1 PTPDGARGEGGF
13 GRPPGRRRRRHRAR
27 GARRG
32 ARAAA
37 RPVTRRPAAPLH
49 QRGRHPPPGHR
60 VPRGD
65 LAGRRHPPALP
76 AHGGD
81 VAERQPAAVPSRARR
96 RRGDRPR
103 DEADP
108 GRARAGLELPARGR
122 GLRAP
127 HARVPLTD
135 DADTDAFQAPP
146 EIETPAEYERVQPH
160 YFGLSPAGLVIGIA
174 AVAFGAGVAALVT
187 GHLAVG
193 ILLLVAALLLAAL
206 YVEQARRSRSSS
218 FDHTRALAGFTGASV
233 RTWTRAGREVTR
245 LRFEANRLARE
256 RLQLQYALGG
266 AAFDGDEARVA
277 ELRERLQKCVEQIEE
292 CAAQARRAVDSAR
305 ARTSR
310 ERLAVASTEIRKPS

>member
-1 PTPDGARGEGGF
+1 M
-13 GRPPGRRRRRHRAR
+13 
-27 GARRG
+27 
-32 ARAAA
+32 
-37 RPVTRRPAAPLH
+37 
-49 QRGRHPPPGHR
+49 
-60 VPRGD
+60 
-65 LAGRRHPPALP
+65 
-76 AHGGD
+76 
-81 VAERQPAAVPSRARR
+81 
-96 RRGDRPR
+96 
-103 DEADP
+103 
-108 GRARAGLELPARGR
+108 
-122 GLRAP
+122 
-127 HARVPLTD
+127 TD

-218 FDHTRALAGFTGASV
+218 FDRVAAAAVDHTRALAGFTGASV

-256 RLQLQYALGG
+256 RSQLQYALGG